1 MSAQE
6 LDAAVDE
13 IVDELPKKKLS
24 GKKLVLFF
32 VLPILVLVGGGAA
45 LYLTGM
51 ANSLLGIGGEA
62 EGEEHG
68 EAIEGDEHADVPSGP
83 GYFYEM
89 PVMTVNL
96 DTGERRQAF
105 LSLTVSLELDSFADA
120 DRIQQVMP
128 RIVDNFQIYLRELRL
143 DDLRGSAGLYRLRE
157 ELLRRFRNR
166 PASCCC
172 YWGLSP
178 SCDVAAR

>member
-6 LDAAVDE
+6 LDGAVDE
-13 IVDELPKKKLS
+13 IVEELPRKKLS

-32 VLPILVLVGGGAA
+32 VLPVLVLAGGGAA
-45 LYLTGM
+45 LYVTGVID
-51 ANSLLGIGGEA
+51 SLLGGGEA
-62 EGEEHG
+62 EEAHPAEEG
-68 EAIEGDEHADVPSGP
+68 AEAEEPSGP

-105 LSLTVSLELDSFADA
+105 LSLTVSLELNSFADA
-120 DRIQQVMP
+120 DQIQQVMP
-128 RIVDNFQIYLRELRL
+128 RIIDNFQIYLRELRL

-157 ELLRRFRNR
+157 ELLRRVNHAVYPNR
-166 PASCCC
+166 VR
-172 YWGLSP
+172 
-178 SCDVAAR
+178 DVLFKEMLVQ